1 MQPVDERYDGILIK
15 MIEDCKGYE
24 GFFDLVFS
32 MLRRKTDFFT
42 NRQIAEKIIA
52 ETGKKHIGLFMEE
65 AQKKEKEKE
74 KTMTRK
80 ERKRKQQAEI
90 NKKRQKAQEEIN
102 KQRQAEKL
110 AKEQAKAHEERKNNP
125 NLPKFKVTGKAKPNN
140 RNGADTENYNWGQ
153 TLDTVDISIPMD
165 KSVRVKDLEIVLGVK
180 KVRVAMKD
188 GSKVFID
195 GEWEENINSE
205 DSFWTMETEEGQ
217 KVVSMSLTKMPNQ
230 DKWWESLIKGGL
242 KIDTGKV
249 NPEPSKLSDL
259 DGDMRGEVE
268 KMMFDMRQKQM
279 GKPSSEELKKKEM
292 LEKIMKANP
301 NLNFDLSKA
310 KFN

>member
-1 MQPVDERYDGILIK
+1 MQPVDERYDGIMVK

-42 NRQIAEKIIA
+42 NPQVAEKIIA
-52 ETGKKHIGLFMEE
+52 ETGKRHIGMFMNENK
-65 AQKKEKEKE
+65 KKETKEMSRRERRKQKE
-74 KTMTRK
+74 T
-80 ERKRKQQAEI
+80 EINEKRK
-90 NKKRQKAQEEIN
+90 KAQEEVN
-102 KQRQAEKL
+102 NRRKAEKE
-110 AKEQAKAHEERKNNP
+110 AKELAAAQEERKNNP
-125 NLPKFKVTGKAKPNN
+125 NLPEFKVTGKAKPNDA
-140 RNGADTENYNWGQ
+140 NGANTENYTWGQ
-153 TLDTVDISIPMD
+153 TLETVDIMIPVA
-165 KSVRVKDLEIVLGVK
+165 KGTRVKDLEIVLGVT

-188 GSKVFID
+188 GTKVFLD
-195 GEWEENINSE
+195 GDWEENINSE
-205 DSFWTMETEEGQ
+205 DSFWTMETEEGR
-217 KVVSMSLTKMPNQ
+217 KVISMSLTKKPNQ
-230 DKWWESLIKGGL
+230 DKWWESLLKGGF

-279 GKPSSEELKKKEM
+279 GKPSSEELKKKDM
-292 LEKIMKANP
+292 LDKIMKANP
-301 NLNFDLSKA
+301 NLKFDMSNA